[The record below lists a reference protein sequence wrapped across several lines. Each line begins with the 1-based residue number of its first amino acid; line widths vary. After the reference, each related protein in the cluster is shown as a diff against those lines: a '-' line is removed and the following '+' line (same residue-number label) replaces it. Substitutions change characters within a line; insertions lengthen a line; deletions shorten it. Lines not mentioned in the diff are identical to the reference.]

1 MPFTFTMLDRESG
14 QTANVYVDGAD
25 ARPVSEVVSEAERLI
40 ASDVTATGRT
50 PMYFVGERPLD
61 LSVSVAASGIR
72 DGAVVS
78 RTTEQ
83 VPPPSLRPVAA
94 GEVRVVSGEHAGTIV
109 RVGTGTVTIG
119 SAPGAHVRVPVGAS
133 EAGSEDATGSGTAV
147 PAVALL
153 VTVGADGAR
162 IRPVNGYTGAVLDG
176 ETVTDEVAWPE
187 DAQLAV
193 GGLLLGFGH
202 AQGQGAHLSLSEDGM
217 SLEYNRPP
225 RILPPEEHTRYQL
238 PPPPTEPPARALPIL
253 MALAPM
259 GMAVMFVSTTG
270 RWIYLLIALLSPILM
285 IITGLQGRRQGKK
298 TYRQRVAEYEDTKA
312 RIEADATESL
322 RAERAQW
329 IASAPDPAAVYETA
343 VTPLP
348 RLWERRRTD
357 PDHLLV
363 RVGTATQRSE
373 VTIEDPE
380 QLSHKRTVA
389 WDATDVPVRI
399 RLAERG
405 VIGIAGPDDDAR
417 RLANWVVAQLATL
430 QSPKDVT
437 FTLLTDS
444 TRTALWEWMSWLPHV
459 RRDGADQP
467 MTSIASD
474 AASTARAIAEL
485 AAVIDARKEAGIG
498 PKTPPADEIVVVMDG
513 ARRLR
518 AMPSLVQVLKEGPA
532 VGVFSVCL
540 DLDERLLPEECDAVV
555 VVRQDRV
562 RVTQQRSERID
573 DARPDLVDQ
582 DWLEWVARSLS
593 PVVDASPD
601 VQDGAVPSSSRL
613 LDVLQLEPPTS
624 EAVQARWL
632 LGGRSTTAV
641 VGESIDGAFAID
653 LRNDGPHGLVAG
665 TTGSGKSELLQTI
678 VASLAVANRP
688 DEMNFVL
695 VDYKGGAAF
704 KDCVDLPHTV
714 GMVTDLDTHQ
724 VERALESLGAELRTR
739 EHALAEVGAK
749 DLEDYQDLQA
759 KRAAS
764 GSDPVPSLPRLLIVI
779 DEFASLARELP
790 DFVKGLVNI
799 AQRGRSLGIHLIL
812 ATQRPGGVV
821 SPEIRANTNLRI
833 ALRVTDQ
840 SESQDVIG
848 ANDAARIAKST
859 PGRAYV
865 RLGAASLLPFQSG
878 RVGGRRPGADGLE
891 ARPALVR
898 ELTFASF
905 SEPAPRP
912 AAVEV
917 AASDV
922 EVTDLSVL
930 VGAVGEATRAL
941 GTPAQR
947 KPWLPPLGDVVG
959 LDDVEA
965 VGTSDLPP
973 LAVAWGIED
982 HPADQR
988 QRPTVFDLDEDG
1000 HLFVIGSPRS
1010 GRSQTL
1016 RTLAG
1021 AIALRL
1027 GVGDVHMYGIDCGNG
1042 ALLALAGLPHCGAVV
1057 QRHEPDR
1064 VSRLLGILLRTV
1076 QERQSVFAAGG
1087 YSSIAEQRSDDQT
1100 TPLPHVVVFLDQW
1113 ESFMATLADAENGAL
1128 HDAVQTLLREG
1139 VGVGV
1144 HLVVSGDRT
1153 LTSGRMSS
1161 QVERKL
1167 LLALADRGD
1176 YNYEGI
1182 NGKKLP
1188 EQIPPGRGFR
1198 NATATETQVA
1208 VLPGGLGG
1216 RDQAAA
1222 LRDIGAE
1229 VRRHVQPGTPK
1240 PFRIDVLPRSITL
1253 DDALQHLPDEHTVPG
1268 RVALGVGGDELMLFE
1283 HDFVQDT
1290 PVFIVGGSPRSG
1302 KSTALL
1308 TMARHVLSTGG
1319 AVVAVTPRDSVLR
1332 SLDGTPCASVV
1343 TDTTIGAEGLSA
1355 LVDATSDRF
1364 TLVLVDDAEALKE
1377 TPAEPVF
1384 RSILESD
1391 RGRSVGLVLAGDVEG
1406 VASGFR
1412 GWQVDAKKARRGM
1425 LLAPLSTVDG
1435 DLIGTKLSK
1444 SLVTQDRVV
1453 GRALLNDADQVLRL
1467 VQVPAQA

>member
-1 MPFTFTMLDRESG
+1 MAFTFTMVDRQSG
-14 QTANVYVDGAD
+14 QTANVYVDGDETRAV
-25 ARPVSEVVSEAERLI
+25 REVVAEAERLI
-40 ASDVTATGRT
+40 ATDVVASRT
-50 PMYFVGERPLD
+50 QPSYFVGDRPLD
-61 LSVSVAASGIR
+61 LDTTIAESGVR
-72 DGAVVS
+72 DGVVVS
-78 RTTEQ
+78 RSGEPL
-83 VPPPSLRPVAA
+83 PPPPLRALTS
-94 GEVRVVSGEHAGTIV
+94 GEVRVVSGPHAGTVV
-109 RVGTGTVTIG
+109 RVDNGMVAIG
-119 SAPGAHVRVPVGAS
+119 SGEGVHLRLDTRASDAPEAARPGTDDGTPVP
-133 EAGSEDATGSGTAV
+133 DI
-147 PAVALL
+147 ALL
-153 VTVGADGAR
+153 VTVTSDGAR
-162 IRPVNGYTGAVLDG
+162 VRPANGYTGATLDG
-176 ETVTDEVAWPE
+176 EPITEETDWPE
-187 DAQLAV
+187 SAQIALGDV
-193 GGLLLGFGH
+193 LLGFGRPS
-202 AQGQGAHLSLSEDGM
+202 GRGAHLSLADDGM
-217 SLEYNRPP
+217 TLEYNRPP
-225 RILPPEEHTRYQL
+225 RILPPDDHTRYSL
-238 PPPPTEPPARALPIL
+238 PVPPTEPPARALPIL

-298 TYRQRVAEYEDTKA
+298 TYRQRIAEYDDTRA

-322 RAERAQW
+322 QAERARW
-329 IASAPDPAAVYETA
+329 IASAPDPADVYETA

-363 RVGTATQRSE
+363 RVGTATQESA

-380 QLSHKRTVA
+380 QLSHKRTVS

-405 VIGIAGPDDDAR
+405 VIGIAGPGDDGR

-437 FTLLTDS
+437 FTLLTDAS
-444 TRTALWEWMSWLPHV
+444 RTSLWEWMSWLPHV

-467 MTSIASD
+467 MTSIASN

-485 AAVIDARKEAGIG
+485 SAIIDARKEAGIG
-498 PKTPPADEIVVVMDG
+498 TNKSAQPADEIVVVMDG

-518 AMPSLVQVLKEGPA
+518 AMPSLVQVLKEGPR
-532 VGVFSVCL
+532 VGVFSICL

-555 VVRQDRV
+555 VLRDGRL
-562 RVTQQRSERID
+562 RVTQQRTERID

-582 DWLEWVARSLS
+582 DWLEWVSRSLS
-593 PVVDASPD
+593 PIVDASPD
-601 VQDGAVPSSSRL
+601 VEDGAIPSSSRL
-613 LDVLQLEPPTS
+613 LDVLGLEPPTS
-624 EAVQARWL
+624 DAVQARWL

-641 VGESIDGAFAID
+641 IGESIDGAFAID

-704 KDCVDLPHTV
+704 KDCVNLPHTV

-739 EHALAEVGAK
+739 EHALAAVGAK

-764 GSDPVPSLPRLLIVI
+764 GADERIPSMPRLLIVI

-848 ANDAARIAKST
+848 SNDAARIAKAT

-878 RVGGRRPGADGLE
+878 RVGGRRPEAGGLE
-891 ARPALVR
+891 ARPAFVR
-898 ELTFASF
+898 ELTFASLG
-905 SEPAPRP
+905 EPAPRP
-912 AAVEV
+912 AAVEA

-930 VGAVGEATRAL
+930 VGSVREATVAV

-947 KPWLPPLGDVVG
+947 QPWLPPLGEVVTLADVPATE
-959 LDDVEA
+959 LA
-965 VGTSDLPP
+965 P
-973 LAVAWGIED
+973 LAVAWGVED
-982 HPADQR
+982 HPADQA
-988 QRPTVFDLDEDG
+988 QRPAVFDLDDDG
-1000 HLFVIGSPRS
+1000 HMFVIGSPRS
-1010 GRSQTL
+1010 GRSQAL
-1016 RTLAG
+1016 RSLAG
-1021 AIALRL
+1021 AMALRL
-1027 GVGDVHMYGIDCGNG
+1027 GVGDVHLYGIDCGNG
-1042 ALLALAGLPHCGAVV
+1042 ALLPLSALPHTGAVV
-1057 QRHEPDR
+1057 QRHEPER
-1064 VSRLLGILLRTV
+1064 VSRLLGLLLKTV
-1076 QERQSVFAAGG
+1076 SERQAQFASGG
-1087 YSSIAEQRSDDQT
+1087 YSSITEQRSDPSAA
-1100 TPLPHVVVFLDQW
+1100 PLPHVVVLLDQW

-1144 HLVVSGDRT
+1144 HLIVSGDRT

-1188 EQIPPGRGFR
+1188 DEIPPGRGFR
-1198 NATATETQVA
+1198 NATATETQIA

-1216 RDQAAA
+1216 RDQAAS
-1222 LRDIGAE
+1222 LRGIGDE
-1229 VRRHVQPGTPK
+1229 VRAFVPADAPR
-1240 PFRIDVLPRSITL
+1240 PFRIDALPRSITF
-1253 DDALQHLPDEHTVPG
+1253 DEAVRYLPAAHASVG
-1268 RVALGVGGDELMLFE
+1268 RVALGVGGDELTLFT
-1283 HDFVQDT
+1283 HDFVDDT
-1290 PVFIVGGSPRSG
+1290 ATFIVGGSARSG
-1302 KSTALL
+1302 KSTALM
-1308 TMARHVLSTGG
+1308 TMARHVLGAGG
-1319 AVVAVTPRDSVLR
+1319 NVVAVAPRESPLRTLAGTPRVAVVEDAAIGADALR
-1332 SLDGTPCASVV
+1332 SLLPADG
-1343 TDTTIGAEGLSA
+1343 
-1355 LVDATSDRF
+1355 F
-1364 TLVLVDDAEALKE
+1364 TLVIVDDAEMLKE
-1377 TPAEPVF
+1377 TEAEPVF
-1384 RSILESD
+1384 RSIMDSE
-1391 RGRSVGLVLAGDVEG
+1391 RGRSVGLVLGGDVEG
-1406 VASGFR
+1406 VGSGFR

-1425 LLAPLSTVDG
+1425 LLAPLNTVDG
-1435 DLIGTKLSK
+1435 ELIGARLSK
-1444 SLVTQDRVV
+1444 SLVGGDRIA
-1453 GRALLNDADQVLRL
+1453 GRALLNDADQSLRV
-1467 VQVPAQA
+1467 VQVPQGS

>member
-1 MPFTFTMLDRESG
+1 MAFTFTMVDRESG
-14 QTANVYVDGAD
+14 QTANVYVDGD
-25 ARPVSEVVSEAERLI
+25 DTRPVGDVVAEAERLI
-40 ASDVTATGRT
+40 ATDVTTSGRT
-50 PMYFVGERPLD
+50 PTYFVGERPLD
-61 LSVSVAASGIR
+61 LRAPVAESGVR
-72 DGAVVS
+72 SGVVVS
-78 RTTEQ
+78 RSTEQ
-83 VPPPSLRPVAA
+83 VPPAPLRPLTDA
-94 GEVRVVSGEHAGTIV
+94 EVRIVSGLHAGTAV
-109 RVGTGTVTIG
+109 RVSNGTVVVGTHP
-119 SAPGAHVRVPVGAS
+119 SAHVRVPVGATGAAVA
-133 EAGSEDATGSGTAV
+133 EADGTAAV

-153 VTVGADGAR
+153 VTVAADGVR
-162 IRPVNGYTGAVLDG
+162 VRPANGFAGALLDG
-176 ETVTDEVAWPE
+176 VPVTEDVAWPE
-187 DAQLAV
+187 SSLLSV
-193 GGLLLGFGH
+193 GSVLLGV
-202 AQGQGAHLSLSEDGM
+202 ARPADRGAHLSLSDDG
-217 SLEYNRPP
+217 SALEYNRPP
-225 RILPPEEHTRYQL
+225 RLLPPDEHTRYQL
-238 PPPPTEPPARALPIL
+238 PAPPTEPPARALPIL

-322 RAERAQW
+322 QSERARW
-329 IASAPDPAAVYETA
+329 IASAPDPAVVYDTA

-389 WDATDVPVRI
+389 WDAADVPVRI

-430 QSPKDVT
+430 QSPKDVS

-459 RRDGADQP
+459 RRTGADQP
-467 MTSIASD
+467 MTSIATD

-485 AAVIDARKEAGIG
+485 VALIEARKEAGIG
-498 PKTPPADEIVVVMDG
+498 KKTPPADEVVVVMDG

-555 VVRQDRV
+555 VVHDDRL
-562 RVTQQRSERID
+562 RVTQQRTERID

-593 PVVDASPD
+593 PIVDASPD
-601 VQDGAVPSSSRL
+601 VEDGAIPSSSRL
-613 LDVLQLEPPTS
+613 LDVLGLEPPTS
-624 EAVQARWL
+624 DAVQARWL

-759 KRAAS
+759 KRAGTDQA
-764 GSDPVPSLPRLLIVI
+764 VPSMPRLLIVI

-848 ANDAARIAKST
+848 ANDAARIAKAT

-878 RVGGRRPGADGLE
+878 RVGGRRPGSDGLE

-898 ELTFASF
+898 ELTFS
-905 SEPAPRP
+905 SLSQPAPRP

-917 AASDV
+917 AATDV

-930 VGAVGEATRAL
+930 VGTIREATRAV
-941 GTPAQR
+941 GTPPQR
-947 KPWLPPLGDVVG
+947 KPWLPPLPGVVG

-965 VGTSDLPP
+965 VGTDDLGP

-988 QRPTVFDLDEDG
+988 QRPAVFDLDEDG

-1021 AIALRL
+1021 AMALRL

-1057 QRHEPDR
+1057 QRHEPER

-1076 QERQSVFAAGG
+1076 QERQAAFAAGG
-1087 YSSIAEQRSDDQT
+1087 YSSIAEQRSDEHT

-1113 ESFMATLADAENGAL
+1113 ESFTATLGDAENGAL

-1188 EQIPPGRGFR
+1188 EEIPPGRGFR

-1222 LRDIGAE
+1222 LRDVGAE

-1253 DDALQHLPDEHTVPG
+1253 DDALQHLPEEHAVPG
-1268 RVALGVGGDELMLFE
+1268 RVALGVGGDELTLFT

-1290 PVFIVGGSPRSG
+1290 PVFIVGGSARSG
-1302 KSTALL
+1302 KSSALL
-1308 TMARHVLSTGG
+1308 AMAQHVLASGG

-1332 SLDGTPCASVV
+1332 GLDGTAGVSLV
-1343 TDTTIGAEGLSA
+1343 TDAGIGAEGLSA
-1355 LVDATSDRF
+1355 LVDATADRF
-1364 TLVLVDDAEALKE
+1364 TLLLVDDAEALKE
-1377 TPAEPVF
+1377 SPAEPVF
-1384 RSILESD
+1384 RAVMDSD
-1391 RGRSVGLVLAGDVEG
+1391 RGRSVGLVIAGDVEG

-1467 VQVPAQA
+1467 VQVPGRA

>member
-1 MPFTFTMLDRESG
+1 MTFTFTMVDRESG
-14 QTANVYVDGAD
+14 QTANVYVDGDETRAV
-25 ARPVSEVVSEAERLI
+25 REVVAEAERLI
-40 ASDVTATGRT
+40 ATDVVASGRT
-50 PMYFVGERPLD
+50 PAYFVGERPLD
-61 LSVSVAASGIR
+61 LSATVAGSGVR
-72 DGAVVS
+72 AGVVVS
-78 RTTEQ
+78 RSLEQ
-83 VPPPSLRPVAA
+83 VPPPPLRPLGDA
-94 GEVRVVSGEHAGTIV
+94 EIRIVSGLHAGRIV
-109 RVGTGTVTIG
+109 RVGTGTVVVGT
-119 SAPGAHVRVPVGAS
+119 APGAHVRIPVSAT
-133 EAGSEDATGSGTAV
+133 EAVEAEASGTATV
-147 PAVALL
+147 PDVALL
-153 VTVGADGAR
+153 VTVTADGATV
-162 IRPVNGYTGAVLDG
+162 RPANGFAGAVLDG
-176 ETVTDEVAWPE
+176 EPVTGSTDWPE
-187 DAQLAV
+187 TAQLAV
-193 GGLLLGFGH
+193 GGVLLGFGR
-202 AQGQGAHLSLSEDGM
+202 APDRGAHLSLADDGM
-217 SLEYNRPP
+217 ALEYNRPP
-225 RILPPEEHTRYQL
+225 RILPPDEHTRYQL
-238 PPPPTEPPARALPIL
+238 PAPPTEPPTRALPVL

-270 RWIYLLIALLSPILM
+270 RWIYLLVALLSPILM

-298 TYRQRVAEYEDTKA
+298 TYRQRVVEYEETKA

-322 RAERAQW
+322 QSERARW

-430 QSPKDVT
+430 QSPKDVR
-437 FTLLTDS
+437 FTLLTDT
-444 TRTALWEWMSWLPHV
+444 TRTSLWEWMSWLPHV

-467 MTSIASD
+467 MTSIASS
-474 AASTARAIAEL
+474 AATTARAIAEL

-498 PKTPPADEIVVVMDG
+498 KKTPPADEIVVVMDG

-532 VGVFSVCL
+532 VGVFSICL

-555 VVRQDRV
+555 VVRDDRV
-562 RVTQQRSERID
+562 RVTQQRTERID

-601 VQDGAVPSSSRL
+601 AEDGAIPSSARL

-641 VGESIDGAFAID
+641 VGASIDGPFAID

-704 KDCVDLPHTV
+704 KDCVLLPHTV

-739 EHALAEVGAK
+739 EHALAAVGAK

-759 KRAAS
+759 KRAAAGGETIAS
-764 GSDPVPSLPRLLIVI
+764 MPRLLIVI

-848 ANDAARIAKST
+848 ANDAARIAKTT

-878 RVGGRRPGADGLE
+878 RVGGRRPGTDDQE

-898 ELTFASF
+898 ELTFASY
-905 SEPAPRP
+905 SDPAPRP
-912 AAVEV
+912 AAVEA

-930 VGAVGEATRAL
+930 VGSICDATRAL

-947 KPWLPPLGDVVG
+947 QPWLPPLGTVVG

-965 VGTSDLPP
+965 AGDGDLPE
-973 LAVAWGIED
+973 LAVAWGVED
-982 HPADQR
+982 HPSEQQQR
-988 QRPTVFDLDEDG
+988 QTVFDLDVDG

-1010 GRSQTL
+1010 GRSQAL

-1021 AIALRL
+1021 AMALRL
-1027 GVGDVHMYGIDCGNG
+1027 GVGDVHLYGIDCGNG

-1076 QERQSVFAAGG
+1076 QDRQAAFASGG
-1087 YSSIAEQRSDDQT
+1087 YSSIAEQRSDPGT
-1100 TPLPHVVVFLDQW
+1100 TPLPHIVVLLDQW

-1188 EQIPPGRGFR
+1188 ESIPPGRGFR
-1198 NATATETQVA
+1198 NGTATETQVA

-1222 LRDIGAE
+1222 LRGIGDE
-1229 VRRHVQPGTPK
+1229 VRTHVPDDAPK
-1240 PFRIDVLPRSITL
+1240 PFRIDVLPRSVTL
-1253 DDALQHLPDEHTVPG
+1253 DDALRHLPASDAVPG
-1268 RVALGVGGDELMLFE
+1268 RVALGVGGDELRLFT

-1308 TMARHVLSTGG
+1308 AMARHVLGAGG
-1319 AVVAVTPRDSVLR
+1319 CVVAVTPRESVLR
-1332 SLDGTPCASVV
+1332 GLDGTPGATVV
-1343 TDTTIGAEGLSA
+1343 TDAGIGAEGLTA
-1355 LVDATSDRF
+1355 AVDAGAGRF
-1364 TLVLVDDAEALKE
+1364 TLVLVDDAEVLKE
-1377 TPAEPVF
+1377 TAAEPVF
-1384 RSILESD
+1384 RAILESD
-1391 RGRSVGLVLAGDVEG
+1391 RGRSVGLVLGGDVEG

-1412 GWQVDAKKARRGM
+1412 GWQVEAKKARRGM

-1444 SLVTQDRVV
+1444 SLVTQDRVA
-1453 GRALLNDADQVLRL
+1453 GRALLNDADQALRL
-1467 VQVPAQA
+1467 VQVPLG

>member
-1 MPFTFTMLDRESG
+1 MAFTFTMVDRESG
-14 QTANVYVDGAD
+14 QTANVHVDADD
-25 ARPVSEVVSEAERLI
+25 ARPVGEVVAEAERLI
-40 ASDVTATGRT
+40 ATDVVASDRT
-50 PMYFVGERPLD
+50 PVYFVGERPLD
-61 LSVSVAASGIR
+61 LRAPIAESGVR
-72 DGAVVS
+72 DGVVVS
-78 RTTEQ
+78 RSTEQ
-83 VPPPSLRPVAA
+83 VPPAPLRPLTTA
-94 GEVRVVSGEHAGTIV
+94 EIRIVSGLHAGTIV
-109 RVGTGTVTIG
+109 RVEAGTVTIG
-119 SAPGAHVRVPVGAS
+119 TAPNAHVRVPVS
-133 EAGSEDATGSGTAV
+133 TTDQVEADVTGQETV
-147 PAVALL
+147 PEVALL
-153 VTVGADGAR
+153 VTVTADGATV
-162 IRPVNGYTGAVLDG
+162 RPANGYAGALLDG
-176 ETVTDEVAWPE
+176 AAVTEQVDWPE
-187 DAQLAV
+187 TAQLAI
-193 GGLLLGFGH
+193 GGVLLGFGR
-202 AQGQGAHLSLSEDGM
+202 AADRGAHLSLADDGM

-225 RILPPEEHTRYQL
+225 RILPPDEHTRYQL
-238 PPPPTEPPARALPIL
+238 PAPPAEPPARALPIL

-285 IITGLQGRRQGKK
+285 IVTGLQGRRQGKK
-298 TYRQRVAEYEDTKA
+298 TYRQRVAEYEDTRA

-322 RAERAQW
+322 QSERARW
-329 IASAPDPAAVYETA
+329 IASAPDPAVVYETA

-430 QSPKDVT
+430 QSPKDVR
-437 FTLLTDS
+437 FTLLTDT
-444 TRTALWEWMSWLPHV
+444 TRTALWEWMSWLPHI
-459 RRDGADQP
+459 RRDGVDQP
-467 MTSIASD
+467 MTSIASS
-474 AASTARAIAEL
+474 ATSTARAIAEL
-485 AAVIDARKEAGIG
+485 AAIIDARKEAGIG

-532 VGVFSVCL
+532 VGVFSICL

-555 VVRQDRV
+555 VVRDDRV

-582 DWLEWVARSLS
+582 DWLEWVARSLA

-601 VQDGAVPSSSRL
+601 VQDGAIPSSSRL
-613 LDVLQLEPPTS
+613 LDVLGLEPPTS

-759 KRAAS
+759 KRAGA
-764 GSDPVPSLPRLLIVI
+764 GAPIPSLPRLLIVI

-848 ANDAARIAKST
+848 ANDAARIAKTT

-891 ARPALVR
+891 ARPTLVR
-898 ELTFASF
+898 ELTFSSF
-905 SEPAPRP
+905 SEPAPR
-912 AAVEV
+912 AASAEP

-930 VGAVGEATRAL
+930 VASIGAATRAL
-941 GTPAQR
+941 GTPDQR
-947 KPWLPPLGDVVG
+947 KPWLPPLGTVVG
-959 LDDVEA
+959 LADVDA
-965 VGTSDLPP
+965 TGTADLPP

-988 QRPTVFDLDEDG
+988 QRPAVFDLDDDG

-1021 AIALRL
+1021 ALALRL
-1027 GVGDVHMYGIDCGNG
+1027 GVGDVHLYGIDCGNG
-1042 ALLALAGLPHCGAVV
+1042 ALLALAALPHCGAVV

-1076 QERQSVFAAGG
+1076 QERQAAFAAGG
-1087 YSSIAEQRSDDQT
+1087 YSSIAEQRSDEHT

-1176 YNYEGI
+1176 YSYEGI

-1188 EQIPPGRGFR
+1188 EEIPPGRGFR
-1198 NATATETQVA
+1198 NGTATETHVA

-1222 LRDIGAE
+1222 LRGIGDE
-1229 VRRHVQPGTPK
+1229 VRAHVRADVPK
-1240 PFRIDVLPRSITL
+1240 PFRIDVLPRQISFS
-1253 DDALQHLPDEHTVPG
+1253 DALRYLPASDGSVG
-1268 RVALGVGGDELMLFE
+1268 RVSLGVGGDELTLHT

-1290 PVFIVGGSPRSG
+1290 PVFIVGGSARSG
-1302 KSTALL
+1302 KSTAL
-1308 TMARHVLSTGG
+1308 TAMARHVLSAGG
-1319 AVVAVTPRDSVLR
+1319 SVVAVAPRESPLR
-1332 SLDGTPCASVV
+1332 DLVSHDRATVF
-1343 TDTTIGAEGLSA
+1343 TDPAIGAEA
-1355 LVDATSDRF
+1355 LAAAVDAGAGGF

-1377 TPAEPVF
+1377 SPAEPVF
-1384 RSILESD
+1384 RTIMESD
-1391 RGRSVGLVLAGDVEG
+1391 RGRSTGLVLGGDVEG

-1412 GWQVDAKKARRGM
+1412 GWQVDAKRARRGM
-1425 LLAPLSTVDG
+1425 LLAPLSTIDG

-1444 SLVTQDRVV
+1444 SLITQDRVA
-1453 GRALLNDADQVLRL
+1453 GRALLHDADQTLRL
-1467 VQVPAQA
+1467 VQVPAGD

>member
-1 MPFTFTMLDRESG
+1 MTFTFTMVDRESG
-14 QTANVYVDGAD
+14 QTANVYVDGDDTRAV
-25 ARPVSEVVSEAERLI
+25 REVIAEAERLL
-40 ASDVTATGRT
+40 ASD
-50 PMYFVGERPLD
+50 
-61 LSVSVAASGIR
+61 VAASGR
-72 DGAVVS
+72 TPSYYVGERLLDLALPVAESGVRAGTVVQ

-83 VPPPSLRPVAA
+83 LAPPPLRPLTAA
-94 GEVRVVSGEHAGTIV
+94 EVRIVSGLHAGTAV
-109 RVGTGTVTIG
+109 RVGTGTVTVG
-119 SAPGAHVRVPVGAS
+119 TAPTAHVRIPVSATA
-133 EAGSEDATGSGTAV
+133 EAEAEAAGSETV
-147 PAVALL
+147 PPIALL
-153 VTVGADGAR
+153 VTVTAEGARVRPANGFDGAR
-162 IRPVNGYTGAVLDG
+162 LDG
-176 ETVTDEVAWPE
+176 VPVTEEVDWPE
-187 DAQLAV
+187 TAQLAV
-193 GGLLLGFGH
+193 GGVLLGFGRS
-202 AQGQGAHLSLSEDGM
+202 ADRGAHLSLSDDGM
-217 SLEYNRPP
+217 ALEYNRPP
-225 RILPPEEHTRYQL
+225 RLLPPDEHTRYQL
-238 PPPPTEPPARALPIL
+238 PAPPTEPPARALPIL

-298 TYRQRVAEYEDTKA
+298 TYRQRVVEYEDTKA

-322 RAERAQW
+322 QTERARW
-329 IASAPDPAAVYETA
+329 IASAPDPVEVYDTA

-389 WDATDVPVRI
+389 WDAADVPVRI

-430 QSPKDVT
+430 QSPKDVS

-459 RRDGADQP
+459 RRSGADQP
-467 MTSIASD
+467 MTSIATN

-485 AAVIDARKEAGIG
+485 AALIEARREAGIG
-498 PKTPPADEIVVVMDG
+498 KKTPPADEIVVVMDG

-532 VGVFSVCL
+532 VGVFSICL

-555 VVRQDRV
+555 VVRDDRL
-562 RVTQQRSERID
+562 RVTQQRTERID

-593 PVVDASPD
+593 PIVDASPD
-601 VQDGAVPSSSRL
+601 VQDGAIPSSSRL
-613 LDVLQLEPPTS
+613 LDVLGLEPPTS
-624 EAVQARWL
+624 DAVQARWL

-759 KRAAS
+759 KRAGTDQA
-764 GSDPVPSLPRLLIVI
+764 VPSLPRLLIVI

-878 RVGGRRPGADGLE
+878 RVGGRRPGSGGLE
-891 ARPALVR
+891 ERPALVR
-898 ELTFASF
+898 ELTFSSL

-930 VGAVGEATRAL
+930 VGSIRDATRAL
-941 GTPAQR
+941 GTPEQR
-947 KPWLPPLGDVVG
+947 KPWLPPLGTVVG

-965 VGTSDLPP
+965 TGADLGP

-988 QRPTVFDLDEDG
+988 QRPAVFDLDEDG

-1021 AIALRL
+1021 ALALRL

-1042 ALLALAGLPHCGAVV
+1042 ALLALGGLPHCGAVV

-1064 VSRLLGILLRTV
+1064 VARLLGILLRTV
-1076 QERQSVFAAGG
+1076 QERQSVFSAGG
-1087 YSSIAEQRSDDQT
+1087 YSSIAEQRSDEQA

-1188 EQIPPGRGFR
+1188 EEIPPGRGFR
-1198 NATATETQVA
+1198 NGTATETQVA

-1222 LRDIGAE
+1222 LRDIGDE
-1229 VRRHVQPGTPK
+1229 VRRHVRPGTTK
-1240 PFRIDVLPRSITL
+1240 PFRIDVVPRTITL
-1253 DDALQHLPDEHTVPG
+1253 DEALRHLPEEHAVAG
-1268 RVALGVGGDELMLFE
+1268 RVALGVGGDELTLST

-1308 TMARHVLSTGG
+1308 AMARHVLSTGG

-1332 SLDGTPCASVV
+1332 SLDGTAGATIV
-1343 TDTTIGAEGLSA
+1343 TDGGIGAEGLSA
-1355 LVDATSDRF
+1355 LVDATADRF
-1364 TLVLVDDAEALKE
+1364 TLLLVDDAEALKE

-1384 RSILESD
+1384 RSVMESD

-1453 GRALLNDADQVLRL
+1453 GRALLNDADQTLRL
-1467 VQVPAQA
+1467 VQVPIG

>member
-1 MPFTFTMLDRESG
+1 MTFTFTMVDRESG
-14 QTANVYVDGAD
+14 QTANVYVDGDDTRAVGELV
-25 ARPVSEVVSEAERLI
+25 AEAERLI
-40 ASDVTATGRT
+40 ATDVVASGRT
-50 PMYFVGERPLD
+50 PAYFVGEQPLD
-61 LSVSVAASGIR
+61 LAATVAESGVR
-72 DGAVVS
+72 EGVVVARS
-78 RTTEQ
+78 LEQ
-83 VPPPSLRPVAA
+83 VPPQPLRPLTDA
-94 GEVRVVSGEHAGTIV
+94 EIRIVSGLHAGTIV

-119 SAPGAHVRVPVGAS
+119 TATNATVRVPVSTTDEVEAEASGA
-133 EAGSEDATGSGTAV
+133 ETV
-147 PAVALL
+147 PEVALL
-153 VTVGADGAR
+153 VSVTADGAKV
-162 IRPVNGYTGAVLDG
+162 RPANGFAGAVLDG
-176 ETVTDEVAWPE
+176 AAVTEETDWPE
-187 DAQLAV
+187 TAQLAI
-193 GGLLLGFGH
+193 GGVLLGFGR
-202 AQGQGAHLSLSEDGM
+202 APDRGAHLSLADDGM

-225 RILPPEEHTRYQL
+225 RILPPDEHTRYQL
-238 PPPPTEPPARALPIL
+238 PAPPTEPPARALPIL

-298 TYRQRVAEYEDTKA
+298 TYRQRIVEYEDTKA

-322 RAERAQW
+322 QSERARW

-437 FTLLTDS
+437 FTLLTDT

-467 MTSIASD
+467 MTSIASN
-474 AASTARAIAEL
+474 AATTARAIAEL

-498 PKTPPADEIVVVMDG
+498 KKTPPADEIVVVMDG

-532 VGVFSVCL
+532 VGVFSICL

-555 VVRQDRV
+555 VVRDDRI

-593 PVVDASPD
+593 PIVDASPD
-601 VQDGAVPSSSRL
+601 VQDGAIPSSARL

-641 VGESIDGAFAID
+641 IGASIDGPFAID

-764 GSDPVPSLPRLLIVI
+764 GDAIPSLPRLLIVI

-799 AQRGRSLGIHLIL
+799 AQRGRSLGIHLVL

-848 ANDAARIAKST
+848 ANDAARIAKTT

-878 RVGGRRPGADGLE
+878 RVGGRRPGTDDQE

-898 ELTFASF
+898 ELTFASY

-912 AAVEV
+912 AAVEA

-930 VGAVGEATRAL
+930 VASIGDATRAL
-941 GTPAQR
+941 GTPEQR
-947 KPWLPPLGDVVG
+947 KPWLPPLGAVVG

-965 VGTSDLPP
+965 AGAAGTADLPP

-982 HPADQR
+982 HPGDQQ
-988 QRPTVFDLDEDG
+988 QRPAVFDLDADG

-1021 AIALRL
+1021 AMALRL
-1027 GVGDVHMYGIDCGNG
+1027 GVGDVHLYGIDCGNG
-1042 ALLALAGLPHCGAVV
+1042 ALLALGALPHCGAVV

-1064 VSRLLGILLRTV
+1064 VARLLGILLRTV
-1076 QERQSVFAAGG
+1076 QERQAAFASGG
-1087 YSSIAEQRSDDQT
+1087 YSSIAEQRSDEHT

-1144 HLVVSGDRT
+1144 HLIVSGDRT

-1188 EQIPPGRGFR
+1188 ESIPPGRGFR

-1222 LRDIGAE
+1222 LRGIGDE
-1229 VRRHVQPGTPK
+1229 VRAHVPATVPK
-1240 PFRIDVLPRSITL
+1240 PFRIDVLPRSITFEE
-1253 DDALQHLPDEHTVPG
+1253 AVRYLPSAEASVG
-1268 RVALGVGGDELMLFE
+1268 RVALGVGGDELRLFT

-1290 PVFIVGGSPRSG
+1290 PVFIVAGSPRSG
-1302 KSTALL
+1302 KSTALVA
-1308 TMARHVLSTGG
+1308 MARHVLSAGG
-1319 AVVAVTPRDSVLR
+1319 SVVAVTPRDSPLR
-1332 SLDGTPCASVV
+1332 ALEGAPRATVV
-1343 TDTTIGAEGLSA
+1343 TDAGIGAEGLSA
-1355 LVDATSDRF
+1355 AVDTGSDGF

-1384 RSILESD
+1384 RAIMDSD
-1391 RGRSVGLVLAGDVEG
+1391 RGRSVGLVIAGDVEG

-1444 SLVTQDRVV
+1444 SLVTQDRVP
-1453 GRALLNDADQVLRL
+1453 GRALLNDADQALRL
-1467 VQVPAQA
+1467 VQVPAD

>member
-1 MPFTFTMLDRESG
+1 MTFTFTMVDRESG
-14 QTANVYVDGAD
+14 QTANVYVDGDDTGTVGALV
-25 ARPVSEVVSEAERLI
+25 AEAERLI
-40 ASDVTATGRT
+40 ATDVVTAGRT
-50 PMYFVGERPLD
+50 PAYFVGEHRLD
-61 LSVSVAASGIR
+61 LTATVTDSGIR
-72 DGAVVS
+72 DGVVVS
-78 RTTEQ
+78 RSLEQ
-83 VPPPSLRPVAA
+83 VPPPPLRPRTDA
-94 GEVRVVSGEHAGTIV
+94 EVRIVSGPHAGTIV
-109 RVGTGTVTIG
+109 RVGNGTVLVG
-119 SAPGAHVRVPVGAS
+119 SGDDVHVRVPVTAADEV
-133 EAGSEDATGSGTAV
+133 EADAVGTATV
-147 PAVALL
+147 PEVALV
-153 VTVGADGAR
+153 VTVAAEGAKV
-162 IRPVNGYTGAVLDG
+162 RPANGYVEALLDG
-176 ETVTDEVAWPE
+176 VPVTDEVDWPE
-187 DAQLAV
+187 SAQLAV
-193 GGLLLGFGH
+193 GAVLLGFGH
-202 AQGQGAHLSLSEDGM
+202 AADRGAHLALSDDGM

-225 RILPPEEHTRYQL
+225 RILPPDEHTRYQL
-238 PPPPTEPPARALPIL
+238 PVPPTEPPARALPIL

-298 TYRQRVAEYEDTKA
+298 TYRQRVVEYEDTKA

-322 RAERAQW
+322 LSERERW

-343 VTPLP
+343 VAPLP

-437 FTLLTDS
+437 FTLLTDT
-444 TRTALWEWMSWLPHV
+444 TRTSLWEWMSWLPHA
-459 RRDGADQP
+459 RRGGADQP
-467 MTSIASD
+467 MTSIATS

-485 AAVIDARKEAGIG
+485 AALIDARKEAGIG
-498 PKTPPADEIVVVMDG
+498 PKTPPSDEIVVVMDG

-518 AMPSLVQVLKEGPA
+518 AMPSLVQVLKEGPS
-532 VGVFSVCL
+532 VGVFSICL

-555 VVRQDRV
+555 VVRDDRL

-593 PVVDASPD
+593 PIVDASPD
-601 VQDGAVPSSSRL
+601 VQDGAIPASSRL
-613 LDVLQLEPPTS
+613 LDVLGLEPPTS

-641 VGESIDGAFAID
+641 IGESIDGPFAID

-665 TTGSGKSELLQTI
+665 TTGSGKSELLQTL
-678 VASLAVANRP
+678 VAALAVANRP

-704 KDCVDLPHTV
+704 KDCVHLPHTV

-739 EHALAEVGAK
+739 EHALAAVGAK

-759 KRAAS
+759 KRLAA
-764 GSDPVPSLPRLLIVI
+764 GDDAIPSLPRLLIVI

-848 ANDAARIAKST
+848 ANDAARIAKAT

-891 ARPALVR
+891 ARPTLVR

-922 EVTDLSVL
+922 ETTDLSVL
-930 VGAVGEATRAL
+930 VRAVGDATRTL
-941 GTPAQR
+941 GTPEQR
-947 KPWLPPLGDVVG
+947 KPWLPPLGHVVG
-959 LDDVEA
+959 LADVEA
-965 VGTSDLPP
+965 AAGDLPP
-973 LAVAWGIED
+973 LAVGWGVED
-982 HPADQR
+982 HPGDQA
-988 QRPTVFDLDEDG
+988 QRATVFDLDEDG

-1021 AIALRL
+1021 TLALRL

-1064 VSRLLGILLRTV
+1064 VSRLLGILLRTL
-1076 QERQSVFAAGG
+1076 QERQSAFAAGG
-1087 YSSIAEQRSDDQT
+1087 YSSIAEQRSDDTT
-1100 TPLPHVVVFLDQW
+1100 TPLPHIVVFLDQW
-1113 ESFMATLADAENGAL
+1113 ESFTATLADAENGAL

-1139 VGVGV
+1139 TGVGV

-1161 QVERKL
+1161 QVDRKL

-1188 EQIPPGRGFR
+1188 EEIPPGRGFR

-1208 VLPGGLGG
+1208 VLPGGLSG
-1216 RDQAAA
+1216 REQATA
-1222 LRDIGAE
+1222 LRDIGDE
-1229 VRRHVQPGTPK
+1229 VRAHVPAEAPR
-1240 PFRIDVLPRSITL
+1240 PFRIDVLPRSITFSE
-1253 DDALQHLPDEHTVPG
+1253 ALRYLPATDGSVG
-1268 RVALGVGGDELMLFE
+1268 RVSLGVGGDELTLHT
-1283 HDFVQDT
+1283 HDFVHDT
-1290 PVFIVGGSPRSG
+1290 PVFIVGGSARSG
-1302 KSTALL
+1302 KSTAL
-1308 TMARHVLSTGG
+1308 TAMARHVLSAGG
-1319 AVVAVTPRDSVLR
+1319 SVVVVAPRESPLR
-1332 SLDGTPCASVV
+1332 DLAGHERARVF
-1343 TDTTIGAEGLSA
+1343 TDPAIGAEA
-1355 LVDATSDRF
+1355 LAAAVDAGAGAF
-1364 TLVLVDDAEALKE
+1364 TLVLVDDAEVLKE
-1377 TPAEPVF
+1377 SPAEPVF
-1384 RSILESD
+1384 RTIMESD
-1391 RGRSVGLVLAGDVEG
+1391 RGRSTGLVLGGDVEG

-1444 SLVTQDRVV
+1444 SLITQDRVA
-1453 GRALLNDADQVLRL
+1453 GRALLHDADQTLRL
-1467 VQVPAQA
+1467 VQVPAGD